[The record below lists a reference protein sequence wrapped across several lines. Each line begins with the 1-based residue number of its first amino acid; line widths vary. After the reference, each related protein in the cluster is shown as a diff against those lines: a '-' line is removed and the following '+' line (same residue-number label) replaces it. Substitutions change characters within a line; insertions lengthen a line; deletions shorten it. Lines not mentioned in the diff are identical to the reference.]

1 MHFPTIVEHGENMKN
16 SSARRFL
23 LRLLFLQQSKF
34 NFFKILLVLVHSL
47 MGQSRKNE
55 KESNKTKQNRAKEI
69 NVRIKKE
76 WGKRKI
82 WETREY
88 IQTKNKGESKKK
100 KRKKRNVFE
109 KRKKTFNLF
118 WTWEP
123 YLSVYWINMNMHL
136 RKACKI
142 EMLKIVFFY

>member
-1 MHFPTIVEHGENMKN
+1 
-16 SSARRFL
+16 
-23 LRLLFLQQSKF
+23 
-34 NFFKILLVLVHSL
+34 

-100 KRKKRNVFE
+100 KKKEKKRIWE
-109 KRKKTFNLF
+109 KEKNFQPILDVGAMFIGLLNKYDYAPKKSL
-118 WTWEP
+118 
-123 YLSVYWINMNMHL
+123 
-136 RKACKI
+136 
-142 EMLKIVFFY
+142 

>member
-23 LRLLFLQQSKF
+23 LRLLFLHQSKF

-76 WGKRKI
+76 
-82 WETREY
+82 
-88 IQTKNKGESKKK
+88 
-100 KRKKRNVFE
+100 
-109 KRKKTFNLF
+109 
-118 WTWEP
+118 
-123 YLSVYWINMNMHL
+123 
-136 RKACKI
+136 
-142 EMLKIVFFY
+142 